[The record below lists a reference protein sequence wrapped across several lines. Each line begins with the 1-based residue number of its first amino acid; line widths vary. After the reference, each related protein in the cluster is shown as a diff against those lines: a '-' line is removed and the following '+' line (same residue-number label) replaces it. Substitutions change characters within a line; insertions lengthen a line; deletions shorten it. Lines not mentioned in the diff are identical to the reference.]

1 MLRRLTL
8 ILTLVGLVGLLTAPA
23 VAAARP
29 AQPAETDLNAIPV
42 TGTLADGGTFEG
54 LLNITDLSMVDGVLT
69 ATGTL
74 SGTATDAGGV
84 VTQIVDQA
92 FTTTADLVNVGGGK
106 CDILQLN
113 LGPID
118 LDVLGL
124 VVNLSAIDLN
134 VDAVPGAG
142 NLLGNLL
149 CAVAGLLDGP
159 GGGLGNALNN
169 LLGIINNLLGGLL
182 G

>member
-8 ILTLVGLVGLLTAPA
+8 ILTLVSVVGLLTAPA

-29 AQPAETDLNAIPV
+29 SQPATTDLNDLPV
-42 TGTLADGGTFEG
+42 TGTLADGGTFTG
-54 LLNITDLSMVDGVLT
+54 LLDITSLEVVDGVLT
-69 ATGTL
+69 ASGTL
-74 SGTATDAGGV
+74 TGTATQGTV
-84 VTQIVDQA
+84 VTQITQQ
-92 FTTTADLVNVGGGK
+92 FTDVALGILDTGGAV
-106 CDILQLN
+106 CDILQLDI
-113 LGPID
+113 GPID
-118 LDVLGL
+118 LDLLGL
-124 VVNLSAIDLN
+124 VVNLSPISLN

-159 GGGLGNALNN
+159 APLGNLLNN
-169 LLGIINNLLGGLL
+169 LLGILNGLL